1 MKDWLGNTIL
11 SIAGGVVIILLM
23 MLNAYIQR
31 LARSEEE
38 QRLELLRSERL
49 KRERSAASQSRRPD
63 DIWRPGCLW
72 NSACLPSDSGH
83 TCFPRILPTV
93 QNLTP
98 SPPSALGYRPPAP
111 DTIAPQY
118 AWLTLRLV
126 QLLGAG
132 HYLSVFDGFCRYS

>member
-49 KRERSAASQSRRPD
+49 KRERSAASENRRPD
-63 DIWRPGCLW
+63 DI
-72 NSACLPSDSGH
+72 
-83 TCFPRILPTV
+83 
-93 QNLTP
+93 
-98 SPPSALGYRPPAP
+98 
-111 DTIAPQY
+111 
-118 AWLTLRLV
+118 
-126 QLLGAG
+126 
-132 HYLSVFDGFCRYS
+132 

>member
-63 DIWRPGCLW
+63 DI
-72 NSACLPSDSGH
+72 
-83 TCFPRILPTV
+83 
-93 QNLTP
+93 
-98 SPPSALGYRPPAP
+98 
-111 DTIAPQY
+111 
-118 AWLTLRLV
+118 
-126 QLLGAG
+126 
-132 HYLSVFDGFCRYS
+132 